1 MSEHFQIVV
10 CVDATYL
17 APDGDLE
24 ALLADDLTLGRLL
37 ELLPHSVAVLFGVSQ
52 VTEADA
58 HLGGCSVVSRGL
70 HFFQSSLLAGSRLL
84 GLPTNST
91 VALNHQAI
99 LLIVFLKIVQL
110 LALFS
115 FYPIFVDQAN
125 GLTSQSVKIFDHS
138 IIRLTT

>member
-1 MSEHFQIVV
+1 MLFPYVSEHFQIVV

-70 HFFQSSLLAGSRLL
+70 HFFKAHYLQVLEIKDSW
-84 GLPTNST
+84 
-91 VALNHQAI
+91 VC
-99 LLIVFLKIVQL
+99 LLILQL
-110 LALFS
+110 
-115 FYPIFVDQAN
+115 P
-125 GLTSQSVKIFDHS
+125 LT
-138 IIRLTT
+138 IRQFC